1 MTPHQGG
8 GFLYTFRARDCG
20 RCPLRAHCVSPGRRA
35 KGVYYRPDLHAGRPR
50 GIRAAMRLR
59 WAVER
64 VFGEEKVWH
73 RFDRLR
79 YNGRERAAIQAYL
92 TAIVVDA
99 KKMARR
105 VAA

>member
-1 MTPHQGG
+1 MRAGRG
-8 GFLYTFRARDCG
+8 GF
-20 RCPLRAHCVSPGRRA
+20 
-35 KGVYYRPDLHAGRPR
+35 AG
-50 GIRAAMRLR
+50 MRLR

-73 RFDRLR
+73 RLDRLR
-79 YNGRERAAIQAYL
+79 DTGRERAAIQADL

-105 VAA
+105 RAS